1 MELINKILIINS
13 AWNVATDKNPF
24 LSAILKAKY
33 ILTITFGQPLV
44 HDLVLYIGLLSCRSS
59 TIYILMVPCRFM
71 LATHPFGHHAEL
83 TYGLKYMIIS
93 YYLLQTHLCEQQC
106 LVSGCRAQKNGII
119 SFYLQL
125 LPLMQYRLSQ
135 PLQWFCL

>member
-71 LATHPFGHHAEL
+71 LATH
-83 TYGLKYMIIS
+83 GLKYMIIS

-135 PLQWFCL
+135 PLQWFRL